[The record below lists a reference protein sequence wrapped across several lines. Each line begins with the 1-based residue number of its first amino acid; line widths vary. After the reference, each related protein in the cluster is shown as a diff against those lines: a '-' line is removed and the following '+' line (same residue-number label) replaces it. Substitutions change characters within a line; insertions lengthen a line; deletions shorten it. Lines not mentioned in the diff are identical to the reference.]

1 MPIRAVVLAVGALLA
16 SQLPSTVAAQ
26 GGSSGAQPL
35 VGTWLLSTLERA
47 APGQPLAR
55 VMNPVGMLIQAAN
68 GYVLQIVSQSAR
80 PVTLNAAE
88 QFMTYR
94 AFWGTF
100 TVEPS
105 GAKANYHIDGDLD
118 PGRKDQRFATSF
130 ERKGTQ
136 LVLTELSADDQPVQ
150 RTTWE
155 RLPEL
160 EALPDYLEPVV
171 GMWQWTGAGL
181 YNAAGENLQPA
192 NRDASLIVYTP
203 TGHMAVLYLP
213 PPGRKPFA
221 GPTPTVEEARAA
233 WQGSVSYYGT
243 YIVQPKSRT
252 MFHYQLAAAN
262 PTAVGGWFMRN
273 FEVNGSQVK
282 LIFPPTTLNG
292 QQVRNTLTLKR
303 LAGVKEMWP
312 EFRR

>member
-1 MPIRAVVLAVGALLA
+1 
-16 SQLPSTVAAQ
+16 
-26 GGSSGAQPL
+26 
-35 VGTWLLSTLERA
+35 
-47 APGQPLAR
+47 
-55 VMNPVGMLIQAAN
+55 
-68 GYVLQIVSQSAR
+68 
-80 PVTLNAAE
+80 
-88 QFMTYR
+88 
-94 AFWGTF
+94 
-100 TVEPS
+100 
-105 GAKANYHIDGDLD
+105 
-118 PGRKDQRFATSF
+118 
-130 ERKGTQ
+130 
-136 LVLTELSADDQPVQ
+136 VLTELSAEDQQVQ

>member
-1 MPIRAVVLAVGALLA
+1 MRIRAVVLAVGALLA
-16 SQLPSTVAAQ
+16 SAVAFHCRRARRVEAARSRWS
-26 GGSSGAQPL
+26 GHGCCPRSSEQRQA
-35 VGTWLLSTLERA
+35 SRF
-47 APGQPLAR
+47 AR

-80 PVTLNAAE
+80 PATLNAAE

-100 TVEPS
+100 TIEPS

-118 PGRKDQRFATSF
+118 PGRKDQRFTTSF
-130 ERKGTQ
+130 ERKGRSSCM
-136 LVLTELSADDQPVQ
+136 TELSADGRPVQ

-213 PPGRKPFA
+213 
-221 GPTPTVEEARAA
+221 TART
-233 WQGSVSYYGT
+233 Q
-243 YIVQPKSRT
+243 
-252 MFHYQLAAAN
+252 
-262 PTAVGGWFMRN
+262 AVRRSDAHRRRGAR
-273 FEVNGSQVK
+273 
-282 LIFPPTTLNG
+282 
-292 QQVRNTLTLKR
+292 R
-303 LAGVKEMWP
+303 LAGLSVVSSAP
-312 EFRR
+312 TSSNQRVGRCFITSLPPRTPRRWADGSCATSR